1 MESDIQDLLE
11 YLLYSIKHSFVHST
25 VAQGYSLYA
34 IGNSIEECDFLL
46 STKYSHTDNFDIWI
60 EYEIYFNKI
69 PTVKITL
76 PLNTPVKDDL
86 AVAVLRIFKMCSNK
100 VIAQEKSAQKNM
112 FLRSFANTQQH

>member
-34 IGNSIEECDFLL
+34 IGDSIEECDFLL

-76 PLNTPVKDDL
+76 PLNTPVKDNL

>member
-34 IGNSIEECDFLL
+34 IGDSIEECDFLL
-46 STKYSHTDNFDIWI
+46 STKYSHTDEFDIWL

-86 AVAVLRIFKMCSNK
+86 AVAVLDVFKMCSNK
-100 VIAQEKSAQKNM
+100 IIAQEKSAQKNM